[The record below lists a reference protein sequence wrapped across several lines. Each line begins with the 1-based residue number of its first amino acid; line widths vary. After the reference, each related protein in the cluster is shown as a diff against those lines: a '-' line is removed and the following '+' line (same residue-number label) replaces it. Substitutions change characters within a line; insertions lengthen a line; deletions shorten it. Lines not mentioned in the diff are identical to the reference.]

1 MSMEICHAGDPFK
14 RELAFEGIERR
25 VLAFTDDLMLVHYTV
40 EEDAV
45 FPSHTH
51 DETHQAVYVVQGEI
65 ELFGDREATLSAGD
79 SFVVGPGIEHG
90 VRGSAPVTQLVD
102 AFAPPI
108 AEYGTRSS
116 E

>member
-1 MSMEICHAGDPFK
+1 MTMDIRQRGDPFK
-14 RELAFEGIERR
+14 QEAAYEGIERR

-40 EEDAV
+40 EADAV
-45 FPSHTH
+45 FPSHVH
-51 DETHQAVYVVQGEI
+51 DETHQAVYVIEGEI
-65 ELFGDREATLSAGD
+65 ELFGDRETTLAAGD

-90 VRGSAPVTQLVD
+90 VRGRAAQSRLID

-108 AEYGTRSS
+108 AEYGR